1 MKPAA
6 AKPVT
11 ALLRAW
17 SGGDEEARNQLLPLI
32 YAELRRRAASQ
43 LRRERHGH
51 TLQPTALVHEAY
63 LRLVG
68 QGVAWKNRAHFFGLA
83 SEMMRRILVDH
94 ARGRNRE
101 KRAGGWTRVELDEAV
116 AISEQRD
123 VDLVLLDQ
131 ALAELTDLDPQH
143 GRIVELRFFGGMT
156 LEETAHVLGV
166 SATTVKRD
174 WSLARAWLY
183 RRLQRG
189 VDSRLSS
196 SSPMSGSQGG

>member
-1 MKPAA
+1 MKPAT

-17 SGGDEEARNQLLPLI
+17 SNGDEEARDQLLPLI
-32 YAELRRRAASQ
+32 YAELRSRAAGR
-43 LRRERHGH
+43 LRREKPGH

-68 QGVAWKNRAHFFGLA
+68 QKVAWKNRAQFFGLA

-94 ARGRNRE
+94 ARGRKRD

-116 AISEQRD
+116 AMSEQRD

-131 ALAELTDLDPQH
+131 ALSELTELDPQH
-143 GRIVELRFFGGMT
+143 GRIIELRFFGGMT
-156 LEETAHVLGV
+156 LEETGEVLGV
-166 SATTVKRD
+166 SPATVKRD

-183 RRLQRG
+183 RRLKR
-189 VDSRLSS
+189 SS
-196 SSPMSGSQGG
+196 

>member
-1 MKPAA
+1 MRPDP

-11 ALLRAW
+11 ELLRAW

-32 YAELRRRAASQ
+32 YAELRHRAASH

-68 QGVAWKNRAHFFGLA
+68 QKVAWKSRAHFFGLA

-94 ARGRNRE
+94 ARGRKRE
-101 KRAGGWTRVELDEAV
+101 KRDGGWTRVELDEAV
-116 AISEQRD
+116 ATSEQRD

-131 ALAELTDLDPQH
+131 ALTELTELDPQH
-143 GRIVELRFFGGMT
+143 GRIVELRYFGGMT
-156 LEETAHVLGV
+156 LEETGEVLGV
-166 SATTVKRD
+166 SPATVKRD
-174 WSLARAWLY
+174 WALARAWLY
-183 RRLQRG
+183 RRLNRRAAAPDPTDEG
-189 VDSRLSS
+189 ADRLLK
-196 SSPMSGSQGG
+196 